1 MNKPF
6 RPPRWPE
13 KLLSRFCRH
22 DIADEIIGDLH
33 EAFIWR
39 AETEGLSKARSKY
52 FFESL
57 RSLKP
62 TNLKSFHH
70 LSLNTMIFRNYL
82 KIAFRNLLIRKSFSF
97 INIFGLATGVGVFVL
112 IALYTFQILTF
123 DHFHENRDEI
133 YLAYKERITPDGTQA
148 TYDTWVPMASRLKE
162 TYSEI
167 EVAAG
172 LYNTEARIVKN
183 NQFLEE
189 DIIYT
194 DNSFFDIFSFELA
207 HGNPGQP
214 FQDKNSII
222 VSELMALKYF
232 NKTNAV
238 GQSLQLFLPEED
250 TTMRFIVSG
259 VLKDYPI
266 NTSLQP
272 QLMIQMTSLPV
283 YPRFANNWSNSFM
296 DTYVK
301 TPASSEELEAQF
313 PNLVE
318 AIWGEETRENTQ
330 FKLLPYEDYYDEFV
344 GNKADARTLLF
355 IGLGILLIAVINFMN
370 LSTAQASQRSKE
382 IGLRKVLGAYR
393 GQLSTQFITE
403 ALVVS
408 FLSTLLG
415 LVIVLLSLPYFNEF
429 FDLDISIHL
438 WPWWTIVGG
447 TLLLILILGL
457 LSGSYPAFYLSSVR
471 VLDVLRQKLSFGKS
485 ASLRNGLVIVQFV
498 IAVFLIS
505 STLLIRNQ
513 IEFMSKKNMGFDS
526 EEIMT
531 IYASSHDFTN
541 QEEGIVRLNTFKN
554 QLKQKSYIKDIALS
568 RAVPTSWTRSF
579 TFVRPDD
586 WNGDPLRMRF
596 TYVDANFFETYGI
609 SVKSGRGFMSD
620 SEGDQRNSVMLNEA
634 AMEAFEFETADDN
647 VIKIGENRIN
657 VVGVVE
663 DFHFESLESKVEP
676 TLIFHRTANH
686 AVHQFITCKIEMSDL
701 QTKMEEIEKMW
712 NGLGSTNTFN
722 YSFMDDRIKRM
733 YESEERF
740 LGLISMFSIISI
752 IIACLGLYGL
762 TLFIIQKR
770 RKELSIRKVL
780 GAEVTGLLRLIF
792 KDFAIWIG
800 LAFII
805 GVPLV
810 IYFINDWMQ
819 SFYYRTGVSWLSFG
833 FTFLLMAVLI
843 SLTVGYQSVKAANV
857 NPVKYLKDE

>member
-1 MNKPF
+1 MSQPF
-6 RPPRWPE
+6 RPPLWPE
-13 KLLSRFCRH
+13 KILSKFCRQ

-39 AETEGLSKARSKY
+39 AETEGLRKARAKY
-52 FFESL
+52 FLETLS
-57 RSLKP
+57 SLKP
-62 TNLKSFHH
+62 SNLKSFHH

-82 KIAFRNLLIRKSFSF
+82 KIAFRILLTRKSFSF
-97 INIFGLATGVGVFVL
+97 INIFGLATGVAAFLL
-112 IALYTFQILTF
+112 IALYAFQILTF
-123 DHFHENRDEI
+123 DDFHEDKGEI

-148 TYDTWVPMASRLKE
+148 TYDTWVPMADRLKD

-167 EVAAG
+167 EVATG
-172 LYNTEARIVKN
+172 VYSTEARVVKN

-189 DIIYT
+189 EIIYT
-194 DNSFFDIFSFELA
+194 DNSFFDLFSFKLA
-207 HGNPGQP
+207 HGNPNQP
-214 FQDKNSII
+214 FQDKTSVIL
-222 VSELMALKYF
+222 SQEMALKYF
-232 NKTNAV
+232 NKTNSI
-238 GQSLQLFLPEED
+238 GESLELFLPEED

-259 VLKDYPI
+259 VLEGYPI

-283 YPRFANNWSNSFM
+283 YPRFAKNWSSSFM
-296 DTYVK
+296 ETYVK
-301 TPASSEELEAQF
+301 TSTSPANLETQF
-313 PNLVE
+313 PDLVQS
-318 AIWGEETRENTQ
+318 IWGEETRENTQ
-330 FKLLPYEDYYDEFV
+330 FKLLPYQEYYDEFI
-344 GNKADARTLLF
+344 GNKGDARTLLF
-355 IGLGILLIAVINFMN
+355 IGLSIMLIAVINFMN

-393 GQLSTQFITE
+393 GQLRTQFITE

-415 LVIVLLSLPYFNEF
+415 IVIVLLSLPYFNDF
-429 FDLDISIHL
+429 FDVAISIHL
-438 WPWWTIVGG
+438 WSLSTVIGG
-447 TLLLILILGL
+447 TFLLIGVLGL
-457 LSGSYPAFYLSSVR
+457 LSGSYPAIYLSSVK
-471 VLDVLRQKLSFGKS
+471 VLDVLRQRLSFGKS

-505 STLLIRNQ
+505 ATLLIRNQ
-513 IEFMSKKNMGFDS
+513 IGFMSKKNMGFDS

-531 IYASSHDFTN
+531 IYASSRDFTN

-554 QLKQKSYIKDIALS
+554 QLKQKSYIKEIALS

-579 TFVRPDD
+579 TFVRPDG

-596 TYVDANFFETYGI
+596 TYVDGNFFDTYGI
-609 SVKSGRGFMSD
+609 GIKSGTGFMSD

-634 AMEAFEFETADDN
+634 AMEAFGFNSADDN
-647 VIKIGENRIN
+647 VIKIGDTRIN

-663 DFHFESLESKVEP
+663 DFHFESLENKVEP
-676 TLIFHRTANH
+676 TLIFHRTADH

-701 QTKMEEIEKMW
+701 KSKIIEIENMW
-712 NGLGSTNTFN
+712 SDMGSTNSFN

-733 YESEERF
+733 YEAEERF
-740 LGLISMFSIISI
+740 LGLISLFSIVSI

-770 RKELSIRKVL
+770 RKEISIRKVL
-780 GAEVTGLLRLIF
+780 GAEVSGLLRLIF
-792 KDFAIWIG
+792 RDFAIWVG
-800 LAFII
+800 LAFLI

-810 IYFINDWMQ
+810 IFFINDWMLN
-819 SFYYRTGVSWLSFG
+819 FYYRTNISWISFG
-833 FTFLLMAVLI
+833 FTFLVMAVLI
-843 SLTVGYQSVKAANV
+843 SLTVGYESVKAANV